1 MADKPKKKW
10 IKAAVSEE
18 KGAFREKADAAGE
31 TTREFAE
38 EKADA
43 PGKLGKEA
51 RLAETLM
58 SMHRKPGGSR
68 AAKLYRA
75 KSVRKD

>member
-1 MADKPKKKW
+1 MAKTRW
-10 IKAAVSEE
+10 IKGATPEST
-18 KGAFREKADAAGE
+18 KGTFRKKAEAAGK
-31 TTREFAE
+31 TTKEFAA

-58 SMHRKPGGSR
+58 SMHKPRSPSSKRTSR
-68 AAKLYRA
+68 YA
-75 KSVRKD
+75 S

>member
-1 MADKPKKKW
+1 MAEGKKRWVKSATANAHGQFRA
-10 IKAAVSEE
+10 KAEH
-18 KGAFREKADAAGE
+18 AGK
-31 TTREFAE
+31 TTREFAA

-58 SMHRKPGGSR
+58 GMHHDKKKSR
-68 AAKLYRA
+68 REALYNHPRSGA
-75 KSVRKD
+75 HR

>member
-1 MADKPKKKW
+1 MAKGW
-10 IKAAVSEE
+10 IKKATEGGKGKFAA
-18 KGAFREKADAAGE
+18 KAKAAGK
-31 TTREFAE
+31 TTKQFAA

-58 SMHRKPGGSR
+58 SMHKPRSQSSKRASRYGS
-68 AAKLYRA
+68 
-75 KSVRKD
+75 